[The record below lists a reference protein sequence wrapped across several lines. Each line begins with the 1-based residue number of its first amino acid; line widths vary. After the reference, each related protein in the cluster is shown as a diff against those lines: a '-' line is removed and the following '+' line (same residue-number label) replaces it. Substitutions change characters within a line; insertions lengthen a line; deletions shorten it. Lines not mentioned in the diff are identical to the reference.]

1 MSKVIDRVILHV
13 DLNSFFATAEQQANP
28 YLRDKPIGIIKY
40 GVKTGTDVF
49 EARRLCPQII
59 LVPADFD
66 KYADITYRFINIC
79 KNYSPVCEVFSLD
92 ECFIDVSQTE
102 KFFGGILTIAFEIK
116 DRLRI
121 EIGEWMRCSIGIS
134 YNRLLAKLA
143 SSQIKP
149 DGLFLITEENVLDL
163 LDKADLM
170 DVCGIGFAL
179 NRRLRMLGIDSFV
192 NLRAAN
198 LEFLHKHFG
207 PYWSVHLYNTARGI
221 DNSQVLPITEIPD
234 AKSVGRTYTTHRNL
248 YKKTEILN
256 LIRNLCEET
265 TFKARQMR
273 LSGRYIGLVL
283 RSGQSE
289 VEQQLENKPG
299 LKKFYKPGLETNSKE
314 LSFYGHRTLKNYIDD
329 GKRLFDIC
337 REIFSDWSFGEAQ
350 SYMRFCG
357 VTLGMLT
364 RSKYLT
370 TPLFPADRYRQDLI
384 KTVDTINNR
393 FGDYTVYP
401 AQLLRMKI
409 IRPEVNGY
417 FGDKSYRLKPPTF
430 QGDSLKGVIYGQHT
444 LNKLNNNK

>member
-1 MSKVIDRVILHV
+1 LVEILLV
-13 DLNSFFATAEQQANP
+13 DHQDLCLAQIAHRQIRHRDP
-28 YLRDKPIGIIKY
+28 YLVQIVVLAVHCSVQNFYIPQHENHSKLCILPALCIRQDQLAEASFVRRDSHY
-40 GVKTGTDVF
+40 
-49 EARRLCPQII
+49 
-59 LVPADFD
+59 
-66 KYADITYRFINIC
+66 
-79 KNYSPVCEVFSLD
+79 PV
-92 ECFIDVSQTE
+92 QTE

-234 AKSVGRTYTTHRNL
+234 AKSVGRTYTTYRNL
-248 YKKTEILN
+248 YKKTEILK

-370 TPLFPADRYRQDLI
+370 TPHF
-384 KTVDTINNR
+384 
-393 FGDYTVYP
+393 
-401 AQLLRMKI
+401 
-409 IRPEVNGY
+409 
-417 FGDKSYRLKPPTF
+417 SC
-430 QGDSLKGVIYGQHT
+430 
-444 LNKLNNNK
+444 